1 MTTLARYQAFA
12 LDDAGNVL
20 MSPTVEVRDESTA
33 ALVALFSDR
42 AGTTGIGNP
51 FTGGSDGLIAFHCA
65 GGAYKI
71 TVTKASVTRT
81 FRYVGIAT
89 FGEHDFVSSCPATSG
104 SAVLK
109 GDGAGGTATATAGT
123 DYMKGDTTSLVS
135 KGFTLTPLSVGTK
148 SSGTFTPDPTLGNYQ
163 YYTNGGAH
171 TLAAPSSDCAIDL
184 LVTNNASA
192 GAITFSGFTVSATA
206 GSALTTTNTNKFII
220 SIRRI
225 NSISTYSVYAM
236 Q

>member
-1 MTTLARYQAFA
+1 MATLARYQAFA

-20 MSPTVEVRDESTA
+20 ASPTVEVRDEGTA
-33 ALVALFSDR
+33 ALAALFSDR

-51 FTGGSDGLIAFHCA
+51 FTGGSDGLIAFHVA

-71 TVTKASVTRT
+71 TVTSGSVTRI

-89 FGEHDFVSSCPATSG
+89 FGEHDFVLSCPATTG
-104 SAVLK
+104 NAILK
-109 GDGAGGTATATAGT
+109 ADGAGGTTAGTAGT
-123 DYMKGDTTSLVS
+123 DFMRGDTTSLVS
-135 KGFTLTPLSVGTK
+135 KGFTLTPSNAGTK

-171 TLAAPSSDCAIDL
+171 TLAAPASDCAIDL

-206 GSALTTTNTNKFII
+206 GSALTTTNTSKFII

-225 NSISTYSVYAM
+225 NAISTYSVYAM